1 MMAARVMLPGSASM
15 VSVYVLQVVVV
26 GVVVEEE
33 VVVVVRW
40 AVRRGV
46 VVGKWL
52 PAEMQVQGRRE
63 RVVHEL
69 LGGSGAVVVLS
80 GRGGVVG
87 CMRCYR

>member
-1 MMAARVMLPGSASM
+1 M
-15 VSVYVLQVVVV
+15 VVVV
-26 GVVVEEE
+26 GVVVVE
-33 VVVVVRW
+33 VV
-40 AVRRGV
+40 AVRRAVGRGVVVV

-52 PAEMQVQGRRE
+52 PAQMQVQGRGE

-69 LGGSGAVVVLS
+69 LRGGSGAVVVLS